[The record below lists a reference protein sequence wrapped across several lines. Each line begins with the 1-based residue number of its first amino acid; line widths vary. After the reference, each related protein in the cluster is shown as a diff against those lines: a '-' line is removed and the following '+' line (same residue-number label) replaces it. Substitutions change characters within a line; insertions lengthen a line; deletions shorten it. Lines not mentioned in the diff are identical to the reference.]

1 MRKRAINEFDH
12 IELDCGYTSPCH
24 RPVTWRGVV
33 VKPNP
38 QSGYIQLP
46 RTENGKRIWPQA
58 HRVRYEAAHGPVDP
72 ELVIDHLCRNR
83 ACCNPAHMEAV
94 TRAENLRRGVVAK
107 LTPAQVNEIRA
118 LKGSGLTHR
127 EIGLRFDVSQAHTTN
142 ILNGKYWSDGPCPAW
157 GVVKSRRAS
166 T

>member
-1 MRKRAINEFDH
+1 M
-12 IELDCGYTSPCH
+12 S
-24 RPVTWRGVV
+24 GVLRDLHV
-33 VKPNP
+33 LTPSFP
-38 QSGYIQLP
+38 TRRSSDL
-46 RTENGKRIWPQA
+46 
-58 HRVRYEAAHGPVDP
+58 
-72 ELVIDHLCRNR
+72 LVIDHLCRNR

-142 ILNGKYWSDGPCPAW
+142 ILNGKYWSAGPCPAW
-157 GVVKSRRAS
+157 GVVKSRKIGRAS
-166 T
+166 CRERECTYV